1 MRLKT
6 FIRLLQW
13 ILKAAI
19 FLTMLAFA
27 LNNREDVSV
36 RFFWDMEWRAPMVL
50 VLLAVFAIGV
60 VVGVAGM
67 VPRWWHQRR
76 LAKQVLLASNESP
89 PSVKPIAAPP
99 APDIPYGP

>member
-1 MRLKT
+1 MHLKT

-36 RFFWDMEWRAPMVL
+36 RFFWDMEWSAPMVL

-67 VPRWWHQRR
+67 VPRWWQQRR
-76 LAKQVLLASNESP
+76 LAKKAIQDTASAPANK
-89 PSVKPIAAPP
+89 PSTEAVAANM
-99 APDIPYGP
+99 YGP

>member
-50 VLLAVFAIGV
+50 VLLAVFAMGV
-60 VVGVAGM
+60 LGM
-67 VPRWWHQRR
+67 VPRWWQQRR
-76 LAKQVLLASNESP
+76 LAKKAIQDTASAPANK
-89 PSVKPIAAPP
+89 PSTEAVAA
-99 APDIPYGP
+99 DMYGP